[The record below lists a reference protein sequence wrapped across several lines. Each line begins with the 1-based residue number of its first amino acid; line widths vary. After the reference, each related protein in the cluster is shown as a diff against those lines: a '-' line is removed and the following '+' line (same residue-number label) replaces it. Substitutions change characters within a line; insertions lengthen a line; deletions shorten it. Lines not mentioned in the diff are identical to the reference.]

1 MTCDFDLNQFLN
13 DLDFSLTLTIRSGNC
28 DFMPW
33 WWWWLNT
40 WFDKNET
47 DVIRA
52 NAVET
57 EVAADLA
64 DNERSLVTLQICLAV
79 KATFVHYNIT
89 WLTSA
94 SVRIVENWRSHWD
107 CTVQQTKDWR
117 WKQTHKAYQLM
128 VQDSNMLQ
136 QNAIL
141 IYYIRPTVFWF
152 MI

>member
-1 MTCDFDLNQFLN
+1 VTCDFDLNQFLN

-28 DFMPW
+28 GFMPW

-79 KATFVHYNIT
+79 KASALQHHLADFCVSQNT
-89 WLTSA
+89 WELAVTLRLHGATNKRLT
-94 SVRIVENWRSHWD
+94 V
-107 CTVQQTKDWR
+107 
-117 WKQTHKAYQLM
+117 KANPQGIPADGAGL
-128 VQDSNMLQ
+128 
-136 QNAIL
+136 
-141 IYYIRPTVFWF
+141 
-152 MI
+152 